1 MPHEVWEMVDYER
14 PDLAPYASR
23 SVHSKGRR
31 YPEEFKDDRPAF
43 ERDRD
48 RIIHCA
54 AFRRL
59 EYKTQVF
66 VNHEGDYYRT
76 RLTHSLEVAQI
87 ARGIAR
93 KLALNEELTE
103 AIALAHDLG
112 HTPFGHAGEAALH
125 ALMAD
130 YGGFEHNL
138 QSLRVVEL
146 LEERYPHFPGL
157 NLTFEAREGLAKH
170 SSYHDSPAEDI
181 SEYEM
186 GLAPTLEAQIIN
198 VADEIA
204 YNNHDIDDG
213 LESNLIHR
221 EELADVPLWQEVFVN
236 VEKKYPRA
244 TLQSKTYTAIS
255 ALIGLLIQDVVAQT
269 RRNIEGNGIETGDDV
284 RRLGRNLVSYSP
296 SVQKESDLLKDF
308 LHNHLY
314 HHWRVERMRIKAERF
329 ITELFKAYVETPAL
343 VPGRYRRRLGEEPV
357 PRMVCDY
364 IAGMTDRFALDE
376 YKKLFDPYEKV

>member
-1 MPHEVWEMVDYER
+1 MVDYER
-14 PDLAPYASR
+14 PDLALYAS
-23 SVHSKGRR
+23 HSAQSRGRR
-31 YPEEFKDDRPAF
+31 YSEEFKDDRPAF

-93 KLALNEELTE
+93 KLSLNEELTE

-112 HTPFGHAGEAALH
+112 HTPFGHAGENALDV
-125 ALMAD
+125 LMAD

-146 LEERYPHFPGL
+146 LEERYPLFPGL

-170 SSYHDSPAEDI
+170 SSYHDAPTVDL

-186 GLAPTLEAQIIN
+186 HLAPTLEAQIIN
-198 VADEIA
+198 LADEIA

-213 LESNLIHR
+213 LESNFIHQ
-221 EELADVPLWQEVFVN
+221 EELLDIPLWKEVFGR

-244 TLQSKTYTAIS
+244 ALQAKTYTAIS
-255 ALIGLLIQDVVAQT
+255 SLIGLLIQDVIAQT
-269 RRNIEGNGIETGDDV
+269 ERNIAEHGVETLENV
-284 RRLGRNLVSYSP
+284 RQVGMELVSYSP
-296 SVQKESDLLKDF
+296 AIQKESDLLKDF
-308 LHNHLY
+308 LHTRLY
-314 HHWRVERMRIKAERF
+314 RHWRVERMRIKAERF
-329 ITELFKAYVETPAL
+329 ITELFQAYAETPTL
-343 VPGRYRRRLGEEPV
+343 VPERYRKRMGEEPV

-364 IAGMTDRFALDE
+364 IAGMTDRFALEE

>member
-1 MPHEVWEMVDYER
+1 MAGHER
-14 PDLAPYASR
+14 TDLAPYAAR
-23 SVHSKGRR
+23 SAHTKGRR

-76 RLTHSLEVAQI
+76 RLTHTLEVAQI

-93 KLALNEELTE
+93 KLGLNEELTE

-112 HTPFGHAGEAALH
+112 HTPFGHAGEDALNT
-125 ALMAD
+125 LMAG

-138 QSLRVVEL
+138 QSLRVVER
-146 LEERYPHFPGL
+146 LEERYPLFPGL
-157 NLTFEAREGLAKH
+157 NLTFETREGLAKH
-170 SSYHDSPAEDI
+170 ATAHDAPAEDLAD
-181 SEYEM
+181 YEM
-186 GLAPTLEAQIIN
+186 TLAPTLEAQIIN

-213 LESNLIHR
+213 LESNLIQLDELR
-221 EELADVPLWQEVFVN
+221 EVPLWNEVFART
-236 VEKKYPRA
+236 ECKYPHA
-244 TLQSKTYTAIS
+244 TAQAKTYTAIS
-255 ALIGLLIQDVVAQT
+255 SLIGLLIQDVVVQT
-269 RRNIEGNGIETGDDV
+269 QCTIEETGVKTAEDV
-284 RRLGRNLVSYSP
+284 RRLGKGLVGYSTA
-296 SVQKESDLLKDF
+296 VRQESGILTAF
-308 LHNHLY
+308 LYERLY

-329 ITELFKAYVETPAL
+329 IAELFRAYVETPTL
-343 VPGRYRRRLGEEPV
+343 VPRRYRERKGEEPV

>member
-1 MPHEVWEMVDYER
+1 MVDYER

-23 SVHSKGRR
+23 SAQSKGRR

-93 KLALNEELTE
+93 KLRLNEELTE

-112 HTPFGHAGEAALH
+112 HTPFGHAGEDALN

-146 LEERYPHFPGL
+146 LEERYPLFRGL
-157 NLTFEAREGLAKH
+157 NLTFETREGLAKH
-170 SSYHDSPAEDI
+170 SSFHDSPPAEDL
-181 SEYEM
+181 SDYEM
-186 GLAPTLEAQIIN
+186 GLTPTLEAQIIN

-221 EELADVPLWQEVFVN
+221 DELMEVPLWQEVFGR
-236 VEKKYPRA
+236 VEKKYPGA
-244 TLQSKTYTAIS
+244 TLQAKTYTAIS
-255 ALIGLLIQDVVAQT
+255 SLIGLLIQDVVAQT
-269 RRNIEGNGIETGDDV
+269 QRNIDDAGITTAEDV
-284 RRLGRNLVSYSP
+284 RRIGKGMVNYSP
-296 SVQKESDLLKDF
+296 SAQKESDHLKGF
-308 LHNHLY
+308 LHERLY

-329 ITELFKAYVETPAL
+329 ISELFKAYVETPAL
-343 VPGRYRRRLGEEPV
+343 ISGRYRARMDEEPI

>member
-1 MPHEVWEMVDYER
+1 VVDYER

-23 SVHSKGRR
+23 SAQSKGRR

-76 RLTHSLEVAQI
+76 RLTHTLEVAQI

-93 KLALNEELTE
+93 NLRLNEELTE

-112 HTPFGHAGEAALH
+112 HTPFGHAGEDALN
-125 ALMAD
+125 ALMTE

-146 LEERYPHFPGL
+146 LEERYPHFLGL
-157 NLTFEAREGLAKH
+157 NLTFETREGLAKH
-170 SSYHDSPAEDI
+170 SSYHDSPAMDL
-181 SEYEM
+181 SEFEL

-221 EELADVPLWQEVFVN
+221 DELMEVPLWKEVFEK
-236 VEKKYPRA
+236 VEGKYPRA
-244 TLQSKTYTAIS
+244 TLQAKTYTAIS
-255 ALIGLLIQDVVAQT
+255 SLIGLLIQDVVAQT
-269 RRNIEGNGIETGDDV
+269 ERNIAEHGIGTGEDA
-284 RRLGRNLVSYSP
+284 RRFGRELVCYSP
-296 SVQKESDLLKDF
+296 SIQKESECLKEFLLTR
-308 LHNHLY
+308 LY
-314 HHWRVERMRIKAERF
+314 RHWRVERMRIKAERF
-329 ITELFKAYVETPAL
+329 ITELFQAYVETPTL
-343 VPGRYRRRLGEEPV
+343 VPERYRKRMGEEPV

>member
-1 MPHEVWEMVDYER
+1 MIDHER
-14 PDLAPYASR
+14 PDLAPHASR
-23 SVHSKGRR
+23 SAQTKGRR
-31 YPEEFKDDRPAF
+31 YPEEYKDDRPAF

-76 RLTHSLEVAQI
+76 RLTHTLEVAQI

-93 KLALNEELTE
+93 KLRLNEELTE

-112 HTPFGHAGEAALH
+112 HTPFGHAGENALNT
-125 ALMAD
+125 LMAG

-138 QSLRVVEL
+138 QSLRVVER
-146 LEERYPHFPGL
+146 LEERYPLFPGL
-157 NLTFEAREGLAKH
+157 NLTFETREGLAKH
-170 SSYHDSPAEDI
+170 SSSHDSPAEDLAD
-181 SEYEM
+181 YEM

-213 LESNLIHR
+213 LESNLIQR
-221 EELADVPLWQEVFVN
+221 DELMTVPLWHEVFGRA
-236 VEKKYPRA
+236 EQKYPEA
-244 TLQSKTYTAIS
+244 TDQAKTYAAIS
-255 ALIGLLIQDVVAQT
+255 ALIGLLIQDVVVQT
-269 RRNIEGNGIETGDDV
+269 QQNIEESGVETGEDV
-284 RRLGRNLVSYSP
+284 RRLGKGLVGYSP
-296 SVQKESDLLKDF
+296 AVQKESGILTAF
-308 LHNHLY
+308 LYERLY

-329 ITELFKAYVETPAL
+329 IAELFRAYVETPTL
-343 VPGRYRRRLGEEPV
+343 VPRRYRERMDEEPI
-357 PRMVCDY
+357 PRMACDY

>member
-1 MPHEVWEMVDYER
+1 MVDYER

-23 SVHSKGRR
+23 SAQSKGRR
-31 YPEEFKDDRPAF
+31 YSEEFKDDRPAF

-93 KLALNEELTE
+93 KLSLNEELTE

-112 HTPFGHAGEAALH
+112 HTPFGHAGEDALD

-146 LEERYPHFPGL
+146 LEERYPHFSGL
-157 NLTFEAREGLAKH
+157 NLTFETREGLAKH
-170 SSYHDSPAEDI
+170 SSYHDSPTVDL

-186 GLAPTLEAQIIN
+186 GLAPALEAQIIN
-198 VADEIA
+198 LADEIA

-213 LESNLIHR
+213 VESNFIQR
-221 EELADVPLWQEVFVN
+221 EELLDVPLWKEVFGR
-236 VEKKYPRA
+236 VEKKYPHA
-244 TLQSKTYTAIS
+244 TLQAKTYTAIS
-255 ALIGLLIQDVVAQT
+255 SLIGLLIQDVIAQT
-269 RRNIEGNGIETGDDV
+269 ERNIEEHGIKTVEDV
-284 RRLGRNLVSYSP
+284 RRFGKELVSYSP
-296 SVQKESDLLKDF
+296 SIQQESDLLKEF
-308 LHNHLY
+308 LHKRLY
-314 HHWRVERMRIKAERF
+314 RHWRVERMRIKAERF
-329 ITELFKAYVETPAL
+329 ITELFTAYVETPTL
-343 VPGRYRRRLGEEPV
+343 VPEGYRRRVDEEPV

>member
-1 MPHEVWEMVDYER
+1 MVDHER

-23 SVHSKGRR
+23 SVQSKGRR

-93 KLALNEELTE
+93 KLCLNEELTE
-103 AIALAHDLG
+103 AISLAHDLG
-112 HTPFGHAGEAALH
+112 HTPFGHAGEAVLTT
-125 ALMAD
+125 LMAD

-157 NLTFEAREGLAKH
+157 NLTFETREGLAKH
-170 SSYHDSPAEDI
+170 SSYHDSPAVDL

-186 GLAPTLEAQIIN
+186 GLTSTLEAQIIN

-221 EELADVPLWQEVFVN
+221 DELVEVPLWKEVFER
-236 VEKKYPRA
+236 VEKKYPHA
-244 TLQSKTYTAIS
+244 TLQTKTYTAIS
-255 ALIGLLIQDVVAQT
+255 SLIGLLIQDVVSQT
-269 RRNIEGNGIETGDDV
+269 ERNIEEHGIETEEDV
-284 RRLGRNLVSYSP
+284 RRLGTGLVNYSP
-296 SVQKESDLLKDF
+296 SVQKESEFLKGFLLTR
-308 LHNHLY
+308 LY
-314 HHWRVERMRIKAERF
+314 RHWRVERMRIKAERF
-329 ITELFKAYVETPAL
+329 ITELFTAYVETPTL
-343 VPGRYRRRLGEEPV
+343 VPERYRKRMDEGPI

>member
-1 MPHEVWEMVDYER
+1 MVDYER
-14 PDLAPYASR
+14 SDLAPYASR
-23 SVHSKGRR
+23 SAQSKGRR
-31 YPEEFKDDRPAF
+31 YSEDFKDDRPAF

-93 KLALNEELTE
+93 KLSLNEELTE

-112 HTPFGHAGEAALH
+112 HTPFGHAGEDALNT
-125 ALMAD
+125 LMAD

-157 NLTFEAREGLAKH
+157 NLTFETREGLAKH
-170 SSYHDSPAEDI
+170 SSYHDSPAVDL

-198 VADEIA
+198 LADEIA

-213 LESNLIHR
+213 LESNFIHR
-221 EELADVPLWQEVFVN
+221 EELLEVPLWQEVFGR
-236 VEKKYPRA
+236 VEKKYPQA
-244 TLQSKTYTAIS
+244 TVQAKTYTAIS
-255 ALIGLLIQDVVAQT
+255 SLIGLLIQDVIAQT
-269 RRNIEGNGIETGDDV
+269 ERNIEKHGIETGEDV
-284 RRLGRNLVSYSP
+284 RRFGKELISYSP
-296 SVQKESDLLKDF
+296 SIQKESDFLKEF
-308 LHNHLY
+308 LHKSLY
-314 HHWRVERMRIKAERF
+314 RHWRVERMRIKAERF
-329 ITELFKAYVETPAL
+329 ISELFKAYVETPTL
-343 VPGRYRRRLGEEPV
+343 VPEGYRRRVDEEPV

>member
-1 MPHEVWEMVDYER
+1 MVDYER

-23 SVHSKGRR
+23 SAQSKGRR
-31 YPEEFKDDRPAF
+31 YSEEFKDDRPAF

-93 KLALNEELTE
+93 KLSLNEELTE

-112 HTPFGHAGEAALH
+112 HTPFGHAGEDALDT
-125 ALMAD
+125 LMAD

-146 LEERYPHFPGL
+146 LEERYPYFPGL
-157 NLTFEAREGLAKH
+157 NLTFETREGLAKH
-170 SSYHDSPAEDI
+170 SSYHDSPTVDL

-186 GLAPTLEAQIIN
+186 GLAPALEAQIIN
-198 VADEIA
+198 LADEIA

-213 LESNLIHR
+213 LESNFIQR
-221 EELADVPLWQEVFVN
+221 E
-236 VEKKYPRA
+236 
-244 TLQSKTYTAIS
+244 
-255 ALIGLLIQDVVAQT
+255 
-269 RRNIEGNGIETGDDV
+269 
-284 RRLGRNLVSYSP
+284 
-296 SVQKESDLLKDF
+296 
-308 LHNHLY
+308 
-314 HHWRVERMRIKAERF
+314 
-329 ITELFKAYVETPAL
+329 
-343 VPGRYRRRLGEEPV
+343 
-357 PRMVCDY
+357 
-364 IAGMTDRFALDE
+364 
-376 YKKLFDPYEKV
+376 

>member
-1 MPHEVWEMVDYER
+1 MVDYER

-23 SVHSKGRR
+23 SDQSKGRR

-93 KLALNEELTE
+93 SLRLNEELTE

-112 HTPFGHAGEAALH
+112 HTPFGHAGEAALDT
-125 ALMAD
+125 LMSA

-146 LEERYPHFPGL
+146 LEERYPLFLGL
-157 NLTFEAREGLAKH
+157 NLTFETREGLAKH
-170 SSYHDSPAEDI
+170 SSYHDSPAMDL
-181 SEYEM
+181 SEFEL

-221 EELADVPLWQEVFVN
+221 DELIEVPLWKEVFEK
-236 VEKKYPRA
+236 VERKYPSA
-244 TLQSKTYTAIS
+244 TLQAKTYTAIS
-255 ALIGLLIQDVVAQT
+255 SLIGLLIQDVVAQT
-269 RRNIEGNGIETGDDV
+269 ERTIAEHGIETGAEV
-284 RRLGRNLVSYSP
+284 RKLGKVLVSYSP
-296 SVQKESDLLKDF
+296 SVQKESEFLKEFLLTR
-308 LHNHLY
+308 LY
-314 HHWRVERMRIKAERF
+314 RHWRVERMRIKAERF
-329 ITELFKAYVETPAL
+329 ITELFQAYVETPTL
-343 VPGRYRRRLGEEPV
+343 VPERYRKRMGEEPV

>member
-1 MPHEVWEMVDYER
+1 MVDYER
-14 PDLAPYASR
+14 PDLAPCASR
-23 SVHSKGRR
+23 SAQSKGRR

-93 KLALNEELTE
+93 KLRLNEELTE

-112 HTPFGHAGEAALH
+112 HTPFGHAGEDALD

-146 LEERYPHFPGL
+146 LEERYPLFRGL
-157 NLTFEAREGLAKH
+157 NLTFETREGLAKH
-170 SSYHDSPAEDI
+170 SSFHDSPPAEDL
-181 SEYEM
+181 SDYEM
-186 GLAPTLEAQIIN
+186 KLSPTLEAQIIN

-221 EELADVPLWQEVFVN
+221 DELMEVPLWQEVFGR
-236 VEKKYPRA
+236 VEKKYPGA
-244 TLQSKTYTAIS
+244 TLQAKTYTAIS
-255 ALIGLLIQDVVAQT
+255 SLIGLLIQDVVAQT
-269 RRNIEGNGIETGDDV
+269 QRNIDDAGITTAEDV
-284 RRLGRNLVSYSP
+284 RRIGRGMVNYSP
-296 SVQKESDLLKDF
+296 SAQKESDHLKGF
-308 LHNHLY
+308 LHERLY

-329 ITELFKAYVETPAL
+329 ISELFKAYVETPAL
-343 VPGRYRRRLGEEPV
+343 ISGRYRARMDEEPI

>member
-1 MPHEVWEMVDYER
+1 VDYER

-23 SVHSKGRR
+23 SAQSKGRR
-31 YPEEFKDDRPAF
+31 YSEEFKDDRPAF

-93 KLALNEELTE
+93 KLSLNEELTE

-112 HTPFGHAGEAALH
+112 HTPFGHAGEDALD

-146 LEERYPHFPGL
+146 LEERYPHFSGL
-157 NLTFEAREGLAKH
+157 NLTFETREGLAKH
-170 SSYHDSPAEDI
+170 SSYHDSPTVDL

-186 GLAPTLEAQIIN
+186 GLAPALEAQIIN
-198 VADEIA
+198 LADEIA

-213 LESNLIHR
+213 VESNFIQR
-221 EELADVPLWQEVFVN
+221 EELLDVPLWKEVFGR
-236 VEKKYPRA
+236 VEKKYPHA
-244 TLQSKTYTAIS
+244 TLQAKTYTAIS
-255 ALIGLLIQDVVAQT
+255 SLIGLLIQDVIAQT
-269 RRNIEGNGIETGDDV
+269 ERNIEEHGIKTVEDV
-284 RRLGRNLVSYSP
+284 RRFGKELVSYSP
-296 SVQKESDLLKDF
+296 SIQQESDLLKEF
-308 LHNHLY
+308 LHKRLY
-314 HHWRVERMRIKAERF
+314 RHWRVERMRIKAERF
-329 ITELFKAYVETPAL
+329 ITELFTAYVETPTL
-343 VPGRYRRRLGEEPV
+343 VPEGYRRRVDEEPV

>member
-1 MPHEVWEMVDYER
+1 MVDYER

-23 SVHSKGRR
+23 SAQSKGRR
-31 YPEEFKDDRPAF
+31 YSEEFKDDRPAF

-93 KLALNEELTE
+93 KLSLNEELTE

-112 HTPFGHAGEAALH
+112 HTPFGHAGEDALD

-146 LEERYPHFPGL
+146 LEERYPLFPGL
-157 NLTFEAREGLAKH
+157 NLTFETREGLAKH
-170 SSYHDSPAEDI
+170 SSYHDSPTVDL

-186 GLAPTLEAQIIN
+186 GLAPALEAQIIN
-198 VADEIA
+198 LADEIA

-213 LESNLIHR
+213 VESNFINR
-221 EELADVPLWQEVFVN
+221 EELLDVPLWKEVFGR
-236 VEKKYPRA
+236 VERKYPHA
-244 TLQSKTYTAIS
+244 TVQAKTYTAIS
-255 ALIGLLIQDVVAQT
+255 SLIGLLIQDVIAQT
-269 RRNIEGNGIETGDDV
+269 ERNIAEHGIETVEDV
-284 RRLGRNLVSYSP
+284 RMFGKELVSYSP
-296 SVQKESDLLKDF
+296 SIQKESDLLKEF
-308 LHNHLY
+308 LHKRLY
-314 HHWRVERMRIKAERF
+314 RHWRVERMRIKAERF
-329 ITELFKAYVETPAL
+329 ITELFTAYVETPTL
-343 VPGRYRRRLGEEPV
+343 VPEGYRRRVDEEPV

>member
-1 MPHEVWEMVDYER
+1 MVDYER
-14 PDLAPYASR
+14 SDLAPYASR
-23 SVHSKGRR
+23 SAQSKGRR
-31 YPEEFKDDRPAF
+31 YSEDFKDDRPAF

-93 KLALNEELTE
+93 KLSLNEELTE

-112 HTPFGHAGEAALH
+112 HTPFGHAGEDALNT
-125 ALMAD
+125 LMAD

-157 NLTFEAREGLAKH
+157 NLTFETREGLAKH
-170 SSYHDSPAEDI
+170 SSYHDSPAVDL

-198 VADEIA
+198 LADEIA

-213 LESNLIHR
+213 LESNFIHR
-221 EELADVPLWQEVFVN
+221 EELLEVPLWQEVFGR
-236 VEKKYPRA
+236 VEKKYPQA
-244 TLQSKTYTAIS
+244 TLQAKTYTAIS
-255 ALIGLLIQDVVAQT
+255 SLIGLLIQDVIAQT
-269 RRNIEGNGIETGDDV
+269 ERNIEKHGIETGEDV
-284 RRLGRNLVSYSP
+284 RRFGKELISYSP
-296 SVQKESDLLKDF
+296 SIQKESDLLKEF
-308 LHNHLY
+308 LHKSLY
-314 HHWRVERMRIKAERF
+314 RHWRVERMRIKAERF
-329 ITELFKAYVETPAL
+329 ISELFKAYVETPTL
-343 VPGRYRRRLGEEPV
+343 VPDTYRKRVDEEPV

>member
-1 MPHEVWEMVDYER
+1 MIDYER
-14 PDLAPYASR
+14 PDLASYASR
-23 SVHSKGRR
+23 SALSKGRR
-31 YPEEFKDDRPAF
+31 YTEEFKDDRPAF

-48 RIIHCA
+48 RIIHSA

-93 KLALNEELTE
+93 KLSLNEELTE

-112 HTPFGHAGEAALH
+112 HTPFGHAGEDALH
-125 ALMAD
+125 ALMAQ

-138 QSLRVVEL
+138 QSLRVVEV
-146 LEERYPHFPGL
+146 LEERYTLFPGL

-170 SSYHDSPAEDI
+170 SSFHDSSGADLT
-181 SEYEM
+181 EYEM

-213 LESNLIHR
+213 LESNLIDRDELR
-221 EELADVPLWQEVFVN
+221 EVPIWQEVFSR
-236 VEKKYPRA
+236 VERRYPQA
-244 TLQSKTYTAIS
+244 TLQAKTYTAIS
-255 ALIGLLIQDVVAQT
+255 SLIGLLIQDVVGQT
-269 RRNIEGNGIETGDDV
+269 LQEIKRHGIKSVNDARG
-284 RRLGRNLVSYSP
+284 LGQTLVSYS
-296 SVQKESDLLKDF
+296 SAVRKESGLLKDF
-308 LHNHLY
+308 LHERLY

-343 VPGRYRRRLGEEPV
+343 ISGRYRRRREEESV